1 MLLKRYDAGPRPSQ
15 KNPTGGLRG
24 RSPPSGF
31 GFRDPARRPGAA
43 PPALPGITRPGSK
56 KGYGFGFG
64 IGFWVWVI
72 FPGFWR
78 MLQTQISNISRILE
92 NVADSDFQ
100 YFQDPRTPE
109 KSDFQYFQAS
119 NKFKKCAGGAPNICL
134 TSYLLIPSSVIFNYL
149 VHEVCNILQ
158 NPGNLGNHQFFQVS
172 PILEMRAA
180 GGRLLWSGFPGLDY
194 FRIDPGIL

>member
-1 MLLKRYDAGPRPSQ
+1 MTLKKYDAGPRPSR
-15 KNPTGGLRG
+15 KNPTGGLGG

-31 GFRDPARRPGAA
+31 GFRDPARRPGPG

-64 IGFWVWVI
+64 IGFWDWVI

-100 YFQDPRTPE
+100 YFQDTRKFQ
-109 KSDFQYFQAS
+109 KSNS
-119 NKFKKCAGGAPNICL
+119 NITRITGNIKNPISNISRIAGDQKK
-134 TSYLLIPSSVIFNYL
+134 
-149 VHEVCNILQ
+149 
-158 NPGNLGNHQFFQVS
+158 
-172 PILEMRAA
+172 
-180 GGRLLWSGFPGLDY
+180 
-194 FRIDPGIL
+194 